1 MTVIRRDGVT
11 WVAAR
16 DGLAHAD
23 VRQAPRTLCGAIPTP
38 DRFAWPIKDY
48 CAVCLALE
56 RGLLAQRRGAASEQ
70 DRVAA
75 RAKADPAYRQMLMED
90 ADLAAQQDAEG
101 AA

>member
-1 MTVIRRDGVT
+1 VTVIRRDGLS

-23 VRQAPRTLCGAIPTP
+23 PHGTSLRTLCGKTPTP
-38 DRFAWPIKDY
+38 DRYAWPIREF
-48 CAVCLALE
+48 CAVCSTIAE
-56 RGLLAQRRGAASEQ
+56 AMTAQ

-75 RAKADPAYRQMLMED
+75 RAKTDPGYRQMLIED
-90 ADLAAQQDAEG
+90 TRLAAEHDAEG